1 MKNKYIPLSQALELN
16 EKEYNR
22 LFYKHINP
30 GLYSIYKILGFGEM
44 DIESCE
50 GDEDQAKNKKTILDF
65 TSGIG
70 VLALGHNHP
79 KILEAESLC
88 HN

>member
-50 GDEDQAKNKKTILDF
+50 G
-65 TSGIG
+65 
-70 VLALGHNHP
+70 
-79 KILEAESLC
+79 
-88 HN
+88 